1 MTTLSTNPTPQPL
14 PPAPA
19 QAAGKPRRTWMQNV
33 IRDVLSHIGAR
44 VGAVWISIVAFLAV
58 FGPVLASSHPFYLKT
73 TDGQVTSPWFEHLT
87 PTDVTLFIMLPV
99 AVVLAFL
106 KRLEMGVR
114 FGLFLGIFLITLII
128 TSITVS
134 VPQTIDYAK
143 YREMAVKKQID
154 SAWLAPLP
162 YSPSDR
168 LRDQP
173 EARLKPPPESGHPLG
188 TENNGSDV
196 FSIIIHASRIALT
209 IGFIS
214 TGIAIAIGVVIGG
227 LMGYFARG
235 FDLFGMRLVEIFE
248 AIPQLYLLL
257 TFAAFFPG
265 NPEIFGV
272 KIPRIYLMMVII
284 GLTGWTG
291 YARFVRAEFLKL
303 RKQDF
308 VQAAIACGLPL
319 RSILFKHMLPNG
331 VAPVLVGAS
340 FGVASAI
347 LTESFLS
354 FLGLG
359 LIDEPSWGGLLNQ
372 SVSETGRFTW
382 WIATFP
388 GLAIFLTVFSYN
400 LIGESLRDAIDP
412 HTQRL
417 NRG

>member
-1 MTTLSTNPTPQPL
+1 MTTLATNPTP
-14 PPAPA
+14 PPAPTTVLETTA
-19 QAAGKPRRTWMQNV
+19 PRRSWMQNV
-33 IRDVLSHIGAR
+33 VRDVLSRNGAR
-44 VGAVWISIVAFLAV
+44 VGAVWIAIVAFLAV
-58 FGPVLASSHPFYLKT
+58 FGPVIASSHPFYLKT
-73 TDGQVTSPWFEHLT
+73 TDGQVTYPWFEHLT
-87 PTDVTLFIMLPV
+87 PTDVTLFIMFVV
-99 AVVLAFL
+99 AIVLTFIRKL
-106 KRLEMGVR
+106 ELSTRLA
-114 FGLFLGIFLITLII
+114 LFAGIFLITLIV
-128 TSITVS
+128 TSITVT
-134 VPQTIDYAK
+134 VPATIDYSK
-143 YREMAVKKQID
+143 YREMAAKKQID

-173 EARLKPPPESGHPLG
+173 EARLKPPPLSGHPLG

-214 TGIAIAIGVVIGG
+214 TGIAIVIGVVIGG
-227 LMGYFARG
+227 LMGYFAKG
-235 FDLFGMRLVEIFE
+235 FDLLGMRLVEIFE

-265 NPEIFGV
+265 NPEIMGIKV
-272 KIPRIYLMMVII
+272 PRIYLMMVII